1 MTDDMKEA
9 RERARKRAAEREHNA
24 YMMDRYHELD
34 RIKKEAEDKKKREQA
49 EKEAALKRKV
59 AEKLALE
66 ARPHKLFVAGDPRGH
81 LEKLFSTAQ
90 AQAAKVGGIEALI
103 CVGRLLPDEAE
114 GSMLAYLRGEKKPPL
129 ETFFID
135 TSPAL
140 LQAAPLGR
148 TLCENLHFL
157 GGYGV
162 KMICGLRVA
171 FLSGYYDPERYSTPD
186 VDFVGGAFTAR
197 AVNNLR
203 RVVAE
208 DKWRRG
214 VDLLLTTAWPS
225 GLDQKLEE
233 PAKPGKVAELR
244 PWQDA
249 AAPPLAE
256 LCCALEPR
264 YHLFGTAD
272 IFYQRPPFK
281 APRREHAC
289 RCVGL
294 GYVASKRKWLHA
306 LSLSPMDCMKK
317 EDLRQ
322 LPTGTTACPFPRKE
336 MEAPNG
342 QEKQPASFTKD
353 EALGELALEALKNQ
367 DNAAWQLRLQQLKD
381 SLVWVGNANTEP
393 PAQARK
399 KARVS
404 DEPDEKRLEQSLAS
418 PGTASPVSSKE
429 DEDDDETPEAM
440 AARQVAQ
447 ENLSKPPKKG
457 IVRYTF
463 RDEGLLGIRL
473 SRDVPPWI
481 LEVRDGTLAARKAPK
496 VPVGGVLMSIN
507 GYDLSVKEN
516 PNAVKAL
523 AKRPVVLDI
532 DWPID
537 VPMPSVSSA

>member
-1 MTDDMKEA
+1 
-9 RERARKRAAEREHNA
+9 
-24 YMMDRYHELD
+24 
-34 RIKKEAEDKKKREQA
+34 
-49 EKEAALKRKV
+49 
-59 AEKLALE
+59 
-66 ARPHKLFVAGDPRGH
+66 
-81 LEKLFSTAQ
+81 
-90 AQAAKVGGIEALI
+90 
-103 CVGRLLPDEAE
+103 
-114 GSMLAYLRGEKKPPL
+114 
-129 ETFFID
+129 
-135 TSPAL
+135 
-140 LQAAPLGR
+140 
-148 TLCENLHFL
+148 
-157 GGYGV
+157 
-162 KMICGLRVA
+162 
-171 FLSGYYDPERYSTPD
+171 
-186 VDFVGGAFTAR
+186 
-197 AVNNLR
+197 
-203 RVVAE
+203 
-208 DKWRRG
+208 
-214 VDLLLTTAWPS
+214 
-225 GLDQKLEE
+225 
-233 PAKPGKVAELR
+233 
-244 PWQDA
+244 
-249 AAPPLAE
+249 
-256 LCCALEPR
+256 
-264 YHLFGTAD
+264 
-272 IFYQRPPFK
+272 
-281 APRREHAC
+281 
-289 RCVGL
+289 
-294 GYVASKRKWLHA
+294 
-306 LSLSPMDCMKK
+306 MDCMKK

-336 MEAPNG
+336 IEAPNG

-429 DEDDDETPEAM
+429 DEDEDETPEAM